1 VTDHTADFS
10 NGTQGAFIARLA
22 HELRNPLAP
31 IRMALQIMQ
40 LSDGDVG
47 TTRAAR
53 VIIDRQLKQLSR
65 LVDDLADVSQP
76 GHQAMRLKLEQTR
89 LKTVIDAALDR
100 ARPQLESR
108 QNALQLEVADE
119 AAPLYADV
127 ERLGQALAN
136 VLVNASK
143 FSPLASRITLSAA
156 CTADEVVFQ
165 ITDQGV
171 GIPTSMLTRI
181 FEPFVQVNRNG
192 AGTHDGLGIGLALT
206 RNVLV
211 AHGGT
216 ASAESEGQS
225 DDSRRG
231 ARITLR
237 LPRGSMNAASSEDR
251 AIEEPAGSAKLRI
264 LIADDNRDAAHTLS
278 IMLAYE
284 GHEVRTAHDGLEVLA
299 IGQLFEPDL
308 ILLDIGM
315 PVMDGYQTARQI
327 RERPWGRD
335 AYLVALTGWGQDADR
350 DAALA
355 HGFQR
360 HLVKPTS
367 AENLS
372 AVIADAMRVR
382 RSAANR

>member
-1 VTDHTADFS
+1 MRSDDVTWVGLTSVF
-10 NGTQGAFIARLA
+10 NGVLP
-22 HELRNPLAP
+22 N
-31 IRMALQIMQ
+31 
-40 LSDGDVG
+40 
-47 TTRAAR
+47 
-53 VIIDRQLKQLSR
+53 
-65 LVDDLADVSQP
+65 
-76 GHQAMRLKLEQTR
+76 
-89 LKTVIDAALDR
+89 DAALDR

-143 FSPLASRITLSAA
+143 FSPLASRITLSAV